1 MNSPLDPGRSV
12 PPAADIH
19 SVTVQRGGERSSA
32 PTCGSGS
39 QALTPY
45 WLGAVDRELLAE
57 VVRAALRSAPVHPV
71 AAIHLAD
78 VATEL
83 HVAAARDA
91 VWPASAARVR
101 RATGWQD
108 DVLPVRLSSAER
120 ASLLDLP
127 ALPDAVRG
135 QLSGSSEQ

>member
-1 MNSPLDPGRSV
+1 MDPGRSV

-19 SVTVQRGGERSSA
+19 CVTVQRGGERGSA
-32 PTCGSGS
+32 PACGDRSP
-39 QALTPY
+39 QALVPY

-57 VVRAALRSAPVHPV
+57 VVRAALRSTPVHPV

-83 HVAAARDA
+83 HVATARDA

-101 RATGWQD
+101 RATGWED

-120 ASLLDLP
+120 SSLLELP

-135 QLSGSSEQ
+135 QLSGSIEQ